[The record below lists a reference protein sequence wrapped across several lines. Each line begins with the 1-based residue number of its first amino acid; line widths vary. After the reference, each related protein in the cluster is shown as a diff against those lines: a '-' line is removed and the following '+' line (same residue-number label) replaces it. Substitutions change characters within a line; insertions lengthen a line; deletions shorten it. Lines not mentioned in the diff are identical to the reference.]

1 MIVLGIDPGSRYT
14 GYAFIKRQKSKFL
27 LLEGGVISTVSNSK
41 TSPLYNLDI
50 PQRLLIIHN
59 ELAAVID
66 KYKPDSAAIEAIF
79 SHKSSESA
87 IRLGQARGVALMTVA
102 QKGLSVEAY
111 NPMTVKQSVGG
122 HGQSGK
128 EEIIRITSRLLSL
141 DVPLEAD
148 AADAAAI
155 AITHIIRST
164 LQSKF
169 FQLNSEQATSNTSN
183 LTENQKKLL
192 ELQKKNPRNS
202 SSKSGRTTLQD
213 WLIHRPKS

>member
-1 MIVLGIDPGSRYT
+1 MNWQQLSINTNQTL
-14 GYAFIKRQKSKFL
+14 QL
-27 LLEGGVISTVSNSK
+27 
-41 TSPLYNLDI
+41 
-50 PQRLLIIHN
+50 
-59 ELAAVID
+59 
-66 KYKPDSAAIEAIF
+66 IEAIF
-79 SHKSSESA
+79 SYKSSESA
-87 IRLGQARGVALMTVA
+87 IRLGQARGVALMTLA

-141 DVPLEAD
+141 QDPLPSD

-169 FQLNSEQATSNTSN
+169 FQQNTGQKHSSG
-183 LTENQKKLL
+183 LTENQKKII
-192 ELQKKNPRNS
+192 ELQKRILEHHLRNRVVLHC
-202 SSKSGRTTLQD
+202 KIG
-213 WLIHRPKS
+213 

>member
-1 MIVLGIDPGSRYT
+1 
-14 GYAFIKRQKSKFL
+14 
-27 LLEGGVISTVSNSK
+27 
-41 TSPLYNLDI
+41 
-50 PQRLLIIHN
+50 
-59 ELAAVID
+59 
-66 KYKPDSAAIEAIF
+66 
-79 SHKSSESA
+79 
-87 IRLGQARGVALMTVA
+87 MTLA

-122 HGQSGK
+122 HGKSGK

-141 DVPLEAD
+141 DEPLSAD

-169 FQLNSEQATSNTSN
+169 FDQKNIQTQNTT
-183 LTENQKKLL
+183 LTPNQKKLIA
-192 ELQKKNPRNS
+192 LQKKNLRTS
-202 SSKSGRTTLQD
+202 SKKSGRSTLQD